1 MTRAGQSMS
10 ETTQSRFKVPHT
22 LVLLF
27 GMVVVALLLSWV
39 LPPGSFDRVENVAG
53 RMQVVPGSFHE
64 TPEVTRQSPLAIFTA
79 IPEGFSAAHEIIF
92 FVFIIGGAFGVL
104 RATGAV
110 DAALGR
116 MLDRLGHRPFW
127 LVAGGIL
134 VFAVGS
140 STIGMAEEYLP
151 FVPIL
156 LALAYALGY
165 DAVTAV
171 GIMTVG
177 YGVGYGVAAL
187 NPFTV
192 LIAQD
197 VAGLQPAS
205 GIWLRLVLTGVF
217 LPIGIHHVW
226 RYAKRV
232 GDDPSSS
239 LVADVD
245 ASGAAAGVAKDAADD
260 AAKAQAAS
268 SDQAASDGSYP
279 AMTATHRWVLGA
291 VGVLLVVLV
300 YGLSRWHWYLIEMG
314 ALFTGLTIV
323 LALIARMS
331 PDRTAIEFGKGAA
344 ELTVTALM
352 IGVARAIQVVLDNGG
367 VVDTI
372 VHGISVP
379 LQQLPGALSA
389 VGMFFVQSMANFFIP
404 SGSGQAYVT
413 MPIMAPLADL
423 VGVSRQ
429 VAVLAY
435 QFGDGFTNILVP
447 TNAVLVGILAMAAIP
462 FDRWLKFILPFMLKV
477 WVVGSIVLAIAVAI
491 GYH

>member
-1 MTRAGQSMS
+1 MTDR
-10 ETTQSRFKVPHT
+10 RFKVPHT

-27 GMVVVALLLSWV
+27 GMVVAALLLTYL
-39 LPPGSFDRVENVAG
+39 LPAGAFERVENAVG
-53 RMQVVPGSFHE
+53 RMQVVPGSFHL
-64 TPEVTRQSPLAIFTA
+64 TPDAERLSPLAVFTA

-116 MLDRLGHRPFW
+116 LLDRLGHRPFW

-134 VFAVGS
+134 IFALGS

-171 GIMTVG
+171 GIMAVG
-177 YGVGYGVAAL
+177 YGIGYGTAMI

-197 VAGLQPAS
+197 VAGLQPTS
-205 GIWLRLVLTGVF
+205 GLWFRAVLLVVF
-217 LPIGIHHVW
+217 LPLGIHHVW
-226 RYAKRV
+226 RYAQAV
-232 GDDPSSS
+232 GADPSRS
-239 LVADVD
+239 LVADVAPPTGARGTPRD
-245 ASGAAAGVAKDAADD
+245 AHGEPGPDAT
-260 AAKAQAAS
+260 
-268 SDQAASDGSYP
+268 YP
-279 AMTATHRWVLGA
+279 AMTATHRWVLIT
-291 VGVLLVVLV
+291 VGLFLVVLI
-300 YGLSRWHWYLIEMG
+300 YGLSRWHWYLVEMG
-314 ALFTGLTIV
+314 ALFTA
-323 LALIARMS
+323 LAVALAVIARMS
-331 PDRTAIEFGKGAA
+331 PDTTAAEFGKGAA
-344 ELTVTALM
+344 ELTTTALM
-352 IGVARAIQVVLDNGG
+352 IGVARGIQVVLDEGG

-379 LQQLPGALSA
+379 LQELPGALSA
-389 VGMFFVQSMANFFIP
+389 VGMFMVQSLANFFIP

-462 FDRWLKFILPFMLKV
+462 YDRWLKFILPFMLKV
-477 WVVGSIVLAIAVAI
+477 WVLGSIMLAIAVGI
-491 GYH
+491 GYR

>member
-1 MTRAGQSMS
+1 MTK
-10 ETTQSRFKVPHT
+10 SRFKIPHT

-27 GMVVVALLLSWV
+27 GMVVLAQILSYI
-39 LPPGSFDRVENVAG
+39 LPAGAFDRIENAVG
-53 RMQVVPGSFHE
+53 RLQVVPGSFHL
-64 TPEVTRQSPLAIFTA
+64 TPEVGRLAPWAMFTA

-92 FVFIIGGAFGVL
+92 FVFIIGGAFAVL

-110 DAALGR
+110 DAALGALLR
-116 MLDRLGHRPFW
+116 RLGDRPFW

-134 VFAVGS
+134 VFALGS

-151 FVPIL
+151 FVPVL
-156 LALAYALGY
+156 MALSLALGY
-165 DAVTAV
+165 DAITAV
-171 GIMTVG
+171 GIMAVG
-177 YGVGYGVAAL
+177 YSIGYGVAL
-187 NPFTV
+187 MNPFTV

-205 GIWLRLVLTGVF
+205 GLWYRLALLGVF

-226 RYAKRV
+226 SYAKKV
-232 GDDPSSS
+232 GDDPSKS
-239 LVADVD
+239 LLADVETGE
-245 ASGAAAGVAKDAADD
+245 ATGQTSAPEGH
-260 AAKAQAAS
+260 
-268 SDQAASDGSYP
+268 YP
-279 AMTATHRWVLGA
+279 EMNGTHRMALLAVGA
-291 VGVLLVVLV
+291 VLVVLI
-300 YGLSRWHWYLIEMG
+300 YGLSRWHWYLVEMG
-314 ALFTGLTIV
+314 ALFFA
-323 LALIARMS
+323 LAIILAVIGRMS

-344 ELTVTALM
+344 ELTTTALM
-352 IGVARAIQVVLDNGG
+352 IGVARGIQVILDSGG

-372 VHGISVP
+372 VHGISLP

-389 VGMFFVQSMANFFIP
+389 VGMFFVQSLANFFIP

-462 FDRWLKFILPFMLKV
+462 FDRWIRFILPFMVKI
-477 WVVGSIVLAIAVAI
+477 WIVGSIALAVAVLI
-491 GYH
+491 GYA